1 IFHLYLHSLPTR
13 RSFDL
18 AVFLS
23 FLAVPHIFPRS
34 CFLLLESK
42 RQGLLFPARPLL
54 LPALSAAFPFSFS
67 TSSPHFIVSSKTSV
81 YLFHYNTRVDIM
93 NILTIHVIMLL
104 YNF

>member
-1 IFHLYLHSLPTR
+1 LFLYPLERHERAPY
-13 RSFDL
+13 

-104 YNF
+104 YNFYK